1 MQKDA
6 KKKRLKP
13 DKLDHLLNGSYATD
27 DKIDEGLQLDQYL
40 LWWESLQ
47 SQERYEQLAKLE
59 RKSAPI
65 AGAKRVD
72 NIIEELLKYL
82 QVKRTVSI
90 FKKGTGSGKEDLK
103 KYQEM
108 MYTHQIVNTIEY
120 LLLFFPARGRPRH
133 LMSSFLFCYGPV
145 VGRSFASN
153 LSRKNLEK
161 A

>member
-6 KKKRLKP
+6 KRKRLKP

-27 DKIDEGLQLDQYL
+27 DKVDEGLQLDQYL

-47 SQERYEQLAKLE
+47 SQARYEQLAKME

-65 AGAKRVD
+65 AGAQRVD
-72 NIIEELLKYL
+72 NIILELLKYL

-103 KYQEM
+103 KYQEVSYM
-108 MYTHQIVNTIEY
+108 HQIVNTIEY
-120 LLLFFPARGRPRH
+120 LLLFFPFSIFIRFCPSECNA
-133 LMSSFLFCYGPV
+133 MCSFCCTRCFYHH
-145 VGRSFASN
+145 SF
-153 LSRKNLEK
+153 RYRQ
-161 A
+161 